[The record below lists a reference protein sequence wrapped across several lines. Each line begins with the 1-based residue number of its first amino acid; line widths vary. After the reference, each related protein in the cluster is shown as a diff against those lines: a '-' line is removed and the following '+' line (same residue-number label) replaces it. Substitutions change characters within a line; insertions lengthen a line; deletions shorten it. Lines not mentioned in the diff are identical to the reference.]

1 MSQPVKKPAPRNR
14 TTVSPKHQV
23 TIPRDALRAA
33 GLKTGDRLRAEPKG
47 AGRVLLIREDDPV
60 ARYAGAL
67 TGVYRP
73 GYLDQ
78 LRREWR

>member
-1 MSQPVKKPAPRNR
+1 MTRLVKKAAARNR

-67 TGVYRP
+67 TGLYGP

>member
-1 MSQPVKKPAPRNR
+1 MSQAVKKPAARNR

-67 TGVYRP
+67 TGLYGP
-73 GYLDQ
+73 DYLDQ